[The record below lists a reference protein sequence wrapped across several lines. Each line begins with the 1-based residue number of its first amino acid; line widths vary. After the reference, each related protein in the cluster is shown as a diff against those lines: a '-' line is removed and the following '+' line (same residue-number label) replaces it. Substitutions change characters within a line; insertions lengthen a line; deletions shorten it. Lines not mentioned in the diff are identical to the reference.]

1 MKSHLA
7 LLLAS
12 GALVLTTSGA
22 VLAHHSFAMFD
33 QEHPMEVD
41 GVVKDFKYTSP
52 HSFIILD
59 IKDKDGSVESWNL
72 EGGSPSALARD
83 GWTNKSLKPGDQLH
97 LTIDPLRSGAPGGAW
112 NVNKIKFK
120 DGKPIAAPTH

>member
-12 GALVLTTSGA
+12 AALVLTSGA
-22 VLAHHSFAMFD
+22 VMAHHSFAMFD

-72 EGGSPSALARD
+72 EG
-83 GWTNKSLKPGDQLH
+83 
-97 LTIDPLRSGAPGGAW
+97 APGGSW
-112 NVNKIKFK
+112 NVNKIKFH